1 MRRKTLGRIFQ
12 APMVIIFAIVVIAVF
27 YIKIFNPD
35 LFPKTLS
42 WATPLT
48 IAIIFMLY
56 LIGRRL
62 ETLDSPI
69 SVASIAQSFPVPRFN
84 PAKF

>member
-1 MRRKTLGRIFQ
+1 MKKKTIGRILQ
-12 APMVIIFAIVVIAVF
+12 APMILIFAIVVIAVF
-27 YIKIFNPD
+27 YIKIFNPL

-48 IAIIFMLY
+48 IAIIFVLY

-62 ETLDSPI
+62 ETLDSSFP
-69 SVASIAQSFPVPRFN
+69 SIAQSFPMPRFN

>member
-1 MRRKTLGRIFQ
+1 MKKKTLGRILQ
-12 APMVIIFAIVVIAVF
+12 APMIIIFAIVVIAVF
-27 YIKIFNPD
+27 YIKIFNPS
-35 LFPKTLS
+35 LFPKTLG

-48 IAIIFMLY
+48 IAIIFVLY

-62 ETLDSPI
+62 ENLESPYS
-69 SVASIAQSFPVPRFN
+69 SVTPSFTMPRFN